1 MTHDNVYAALSAVMA
16 EVGAVKKGDF
26 NEGQRFNFR
35 GIDAVVNAVSPAL
48 RKHGIVVTPKVE
60 SVDYGTVEIG
70 RNRTP
75 MGHVRVVVTYT
86 FHHVSGGSVTATVP
100 GEAMDSGD
108 KATAKAMS
116 VAFRTALLQAL
127 SLPTDEPD
135 PDAHSYE
142 RAPSRESMTDEILHR
157 ALDAIGAAADDAALN
172 KILDYARG
180 MEMTDDQAAAIGEA
194 ADEKRVS
201 WS

>member
-1 MTHDNVYAALSAVMA
+1 MSAVIKALSDVMA

-48 RKHGIVVTPKVE
+48 RKHGVIVTPDVE
-60 SVDYGTVEIG
+60 SIEYGTVEVG

-75 MGHVRVVVTYT
+75 MGHVRVVVRYT
-86 FHHVSGGSVTATVP
+86 FTAGDGSSVTATVP

-127 SLPTDEPD
+127 CLPTDEPD
-135 PDAHSYE
+135 PDSHSYE
-142 RAPSRESMTDEILHR
+142 RAPAQEVMTAEVLER
-157 ALDAIGAAADDAALN
+157 AVAAIGKAENEEALQRV
-172 KILDYARG
+172 LDYA
-180 MEMTDDQAAAIGEA
+180 QAMSAPDEYWAAIGEA
-194 ADEKRVS
+194 AEGVRALWV
-201 WS
+201 

>member
-1 MTHDNVYAALSAVMA
+1 MSGIVSALSAIMA
-16 EVGAVKKGDF
+16 EVGAVKKGDY

-48 RKHGIVVTPKVE
+48 RKHGIVVTPKVQQF
-60 SVDYGTVEIG
+60 DYGTVEIG

-75 MGHVRVVVTYT
+75 MGHVRVIVEYT
-86 FHHVSGGSVTATVP
+86 FTAEDGSSLSATVP

-127 SLPTDEPD
+127 CLPTDEPD
-135 PDAHSYE
+135 PDAQSYE
-142 RAPSRESMTDEILHR
+142 RAPAQETMTEEIMQRAVGAIERAEDEAALQRVIDYAKTMSMTDEF
-157 ALDAIGAAADDAALN
+157 
-172 KILDYARG
+172 
-180 MEMTDDQAAAIGEA
+180 AAAIGEA
-194 ADEKRVS
+194 ADERRAS
-201 WS
+201 WA

>member
-1 MTHDNVYAALSAVMA
+1 MSHDNVYAALSAVMA
-16 EVGAVKKGDF
+16 DVGAVKKGDY

-35 GIDAVVNAVSPAL
+35 GIDAVVNAVSPVL
-48 RKHGIVVTPKVE
+48 RKHGIMVTPHVE
-60 SVDYGTVEIG
+60 QFDYGTVEIG

-75 MGHVRVVVTYT
+75 MGHVRVIVTYT

-127 SLPTDEPD
+127 CLPTDEPD
-135 PDAHSYE
+135 PDSVSYE
-142 RAPSRESMTDEILHR
+142 RAPAQEAMTEEILNR
-157 ALDAIGAAADDAALN
+157 AIGAIESAADEAALVRV
-172 KILDYARG
+172 LEYAKT
-180 MEMTDDQAAAIGEA
+180 MTAPDEFWARIGEA
-194 ADEKRVS
+194 AEERRAS
-201 WS
+201 WT